1 MAMRILLRT
10 TLKILH
16 GIILTK
22 QRVFLPDF
30 AADLLIIVVSFTI
43 VMRTEKY
50 FTEQLKLMM
59 V

>member
-10 TLKILH
+10 TLKTLH

-50 FTEQLKLMM
+50 YTEQLKLTM